1 MIVGK
6 WNYSLVKYYLKYV
19 FIDLLLWEID
29 VNARLGLALHW
40 ERLFLARVYKCRQFL
55 SILYWSKQWVKVW
68 GVLRLILYW

>member
-6 WNYSLVKYYLKYV
+6 WNYSLVKYYIKYV

-40 ERLFLARVYKCRQFL
+40 ERLYLARVYKKPLGFE
-55 SILYWSKQWVKVW
+55 
-68 GVLRLILYW
+68 